1 MNVHGGTY
9 AVEALQFQSVYWVH
23 VHYSD
28 ENVSSL
34 TCTTVPEILY
44 YNRPGVTIDLRCVE
58 CNVWMWIHGELS
70 LREVRTHISTGRLF
84 ARHIIDCMKYY
95 TCIKFVMVHL

>member
-9 AVEALQFQSVYWVH
+9 AVEALQFQSVYRVH

-28 ENVSSL
+28 KNVSSL

-58 CNVWMWIHGELS
+58 CNVWMWIHNILH
-70 LREVRTHISTGRLF
+70 EVLYLYKVCHGTFVILHF
-84 ARHIIDCMKYY
+84 ARVYN
-95 TCIKFVMVHL
+95 L